1 MKNYR
6 SSSPVN
12 PEQRKAEMAAYIE
25 KMNATRVE
33 VERHFIEFAPV
44 IYECDLLFPD
54 SFIRIGLLYFGE

>member
-1 MKNYR
+1 
-6 SSSPVN
+6 
-12 PEQRKAEMAAYIE
+12 MAAYIE